1 MRKLLAERHL
11 GLKIIGEGDL
21 DRRVRGAHSMEIEG
35 VGQWLRPDWLML
47 TTGLRF
53 VGLPD
58 ADRHQAELVEEL
70 VRCEAAAL
78 LFGVG
83 VHFQDVPQA
92 LRQAAQDAG
101 LNLLTVDPSVPF
113 LQIEQYVYES
123 ELSSDAYALRQRLR
137 IQEDLLDA
145 LAADQPVR
153 ALVHRIGSLMHGA
166 VILYEESGRVVESTG
181 QGPTVLIWNA
191 VRAGSSRGGR
201 QIFTVGRWHVTARPV
216 ALRGVGYWIALASRR
231 EQVIDELGQPILDAT
246 QKLLGAMRGLR
257 ALTVAQSV
265 TEAAEILR
273 TIRAGMT
280 PDTASRVW
288 DRLRSFRFE
297 RDRTMRAF
305 VAVPKDAGSAGS
317 AAGSG
322 GSASSGDAPASPHP
336 DRRDVVLELA
346 QTFGLPL
353 VLEADEADGFSGL
366 AGDRVVLDDWLREAA
381 RTHHVGLSEPFDDLH
396 LARARTRDA
405 ERALRVALRRRYALF
420 GTGTAEETEQ
430 PGSVLRFEDVDL
442 VTWLLA
448 SRSPE
453 AVAIKARQQLGHLL
467 ARKDLTATV
476 AAYLTCN
483 QDVRATA
490 EVMFLH
496 PNSVRYRLRRA
507 EELLGAP
514 ITSAVVVAN
523 LYLALHDR
531 LAEPHRNARDGDAA
545 PGTDSPQFPR
555 TSEDH
560 AR

>member
-1 MRKLLAERHL
+1 MLAERHL
-11 GLKIIGEGDL
+11 GLKTVTEGDL

-35 VGQWLRPDWLML
+35 AGQWLRRDWLML

-58 ADRHQAELVEEL
+58 ADLHQATLVEEL

-83 VHFQDVPQA
+83 VHFKEVPPA
-92 LRQAAQDAG
+92 LREAAEAAG

-113 LQIEQYVYES
+113 LQIEQHVYES
-123 ELSSDAYALRQRLR
+123 ELSSDAHTLRQRLR

-145 LAADQPVR
+145 LAADQPVK
-153 ALVHRIGSLMHGA
+153 ALVHRIGALTHGA
-166 VILYEESGRVVESTG
+166 AILYEESGRVVESTG
-181 QGPTVLIWNA
+181 QGPTVLIWSA
-191 VRAGSSRGGR
+191 VRAGSSGGGR
-201 QIFTVGRWHVTARPV
+201 QGFTVGRWHVTARPV
-216 ALRGVGYWIALASRR
+216 ALRGVGYWIAIASRR

-257 ALTVAQSV
+257 ALTAAQSV

-273 TIRAGMT
+273 TIRSGMT

-297 RDRTMRAF
+297 RERAMRAF
-305 VAVPKDAGSAGS
+305 VATPK
-317 AAGSG
+317 G
-322 GSASSGDAPASPHP
+322 GEGASSTDSPAPTQP

-346 QTFGLPL
+346 QTYGLPL
-353 VLEADEADGFSGL
+353 VLEADETGGFSGL

-405 ERALRVALRRRYALF
+405 ERALRVALRRRHSAVKA
-420 GTGTAEETEQ
+420 GTTEESER

-448 SRSPE
+448 SRSPD
-453 AVAIKARQQLGHLL
+453 AVTAKARQQLGDLL
-467 ARKDLTATV
+467 AREDLTATV

-490 EVMFLH
+490 QAMFLH
-496 PNSVRYRLRRA
+496 PNSVRYRLHRV

-531 LAEPHRNARDGDAA
+531 LAEPHQGGRDDDGPSGVESA
-545 PGTDSPQFPR
+545 
-555 TSEDH
+555 
-560 AR
+560 